1 MDMNMIHE
9 IVEIIAGSKL
19 ECREIHKKN
28 GNSCENC
35 SVRQYGENCV
45 HYLSA
50 MNLVKS
56 GMIQLK
62 WTPVTEGLPRN
73 SEKYE
78 SYLVEVC
85 ESHWPT
91 CSCDPCDA
99 PYSTE
104 YVDVARYDSDQ
115 KLWYIGSPEITLNAL
130 LAPDDAPLNGMCVLA
145 WAEMPT

>member
-1 MDMNMIHE
+1 MGVKEKLIELLTTMIFVRHGVDPAE
-9 IVEIIAGSKL
+9 AIADYL
-19 ECREIHKKN
+19 IDN
-28 GNSCENC
+28 G
-35 SVRQYGENCV
+35 VT
-45 HYLSA
+45 
-50 MNLVKS
+50 
-56 GMIQLK
+56 ILK
-62 WTPVTEGLPRN
+62 WNRVEDGLPKH

-130 LAPDDAPLNGMCVLA
+130 LVPDDAPLNGMCVLA
-145 WAEMPT
+145 WAEMPTRQKDG